1 MGEMKRE
8 QTKASSVVPFPALIA
23 PAVADEDT
31 ASIIA
36 VLQDQLALA
45 REGRLRSVAV
55 VSVSSDG
62 EAIGTQWSC
71 KSGDISSLIGKLAV
85 LSHDLMAARK

>member
-1 MGEMKRE
+1 MSNRR
-8 QTKASSVVPFPALIA
+8 QADTANVVAFPACVA
-23 PAVADEDT
+23 PAVADEGV
-31 ASIIA
+31 ASVIE

-45 REGRLRSVAV
+45 REGKLRSVAV

-71 KSGDISSLIGKLAV
+71 RKGDLTSLIGKLTV
-85 LSHDLMAARK
+85 LTHDMMASRE